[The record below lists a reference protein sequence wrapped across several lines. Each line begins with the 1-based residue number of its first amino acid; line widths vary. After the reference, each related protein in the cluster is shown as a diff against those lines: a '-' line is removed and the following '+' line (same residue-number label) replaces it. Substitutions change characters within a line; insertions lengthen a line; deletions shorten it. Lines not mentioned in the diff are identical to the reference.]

1 MAETMLTCKPTSRK
15 AMDGGDSSSSDSE
28 VPEER
33 SKKEIEEE
41 NQRKEKELEKEQRRL
56 QKRIERKRRRTE
68 EVGPSSSTSATTSEN
83 IIQEQFR
90 TILKQLNSMK
100 LDCAVCKTIEK
111 PKSQLDFLKA
121 IYIKLTAIEKL
132 LKDVQ
137 P

>member
-1 MAETMLTCKPTSRK
+1 MAETMLTCKPTSRE

-33 SKKEIEEE
+33 SEKEIEEE
-41 NQRKEKELEKEQRRL
+41 NQRKQKELEKEQRRI
-56 QKRIERKRRRTE
+56 QKRIDRKRRRAE
-68 EVGPSSSTSATTSEN
+68 EVVTGPSSSTSATTSEN

-121 IYIKLTAIEKL
+121 I
-132 LKDVQ
+132 
-137 P
+137 